1 MTSSLA
7 PSGLRGVQDPRLVA
21 EPPTVD
27 DYASEAAG
35 FASAYGLTPDPWQ
48 ERVLR
53 AWLGVREDGK
63 WASSRCGL
71 SVPRQNGKNALIEI
85 RELFGM
91 VGLGEKI
98 LHTAHEVKTSRKAFL
113 RLCSFFENSRRYPE
127 LARLVAPGGI
137 RRTNGQE
144 AILLSNGGS
153 VEFVARSRGSA
164 RGFTVDVVVMD
175 EAQEMSDDAL
185 EALSPTTAAAPLKNR
200 QLIWTGTPPAPGM
213 SSQVWSRMREES
225 LKEHT
230 VRSCWHEW
238 SAAPDSDLDAPET
251 WAQANPAL
259 GLRVDEEDLAE
270 DRQSFSDEGFARER
284 LGVWSTFSSRGVIP
298 MDAWS
303 DRFDEGS
310 MAVDRLALG
319 IEVGPDLE
327 SASVVLAGQR
337 GDGDWHVEIDE
348 SRAGAA
354 WVVAYVSQILDAN
367 PQLMGVAGDV
377 GGPLKALTEER
388 GGRWFLKGTQ
398 IRVRAPRVVE
408 LGAACSHLLDGVV
421 TGWLRHTGQPQMSMA
436 VRVAGKRALGDT
448 GMWVFSRKTAVADI
462 TSIQAAVLALWWSQ
476 NGKQS
481 ARVGRSS
488 GGRRAVVLP

>member
-1 MTSSLA
+1 MTSSLV
-7 PSGLRGVQDPRLVA
+7 PSSLRGVQVPRLVA

-27 DYASEAAG
+27 DYAAEAAG

-113 RLCSFFENSRRYPE
+113 RLCSFFENTRKFPE
-127 LARLVAPGGI
+127 LAKLVAPGGI

-144 AILLSNGGS
+144 AILLTNGGS

-225 LKEHT
+225 LKDQT
-230 VRSCWHEW
+230 VRVCWHEW
-238 SAAPDSDLDAPET
+238 SANPESDLDDPET

-259 GLRVDEEDLAE
+259 GLRVNEEDLKE

-284 LGVWSTFSSRGVIP
+284 LGVWSTATTRGVIP

-303 DRFDEGS
+303 DRFDESS
-310 MAVDRLALG
+310 MATDRLAIG
-319 IEVGPDLE
+319 VEVGPDLE

-337 GDGDWHVEIDE
+337 ADGEWHVEIDE
-348 SRAGAA
+348 TRSGAA
-354 WVVAYVSQILDAN
+354 WLIAYVQSLLDAN
-367 PQLMGVAGDV
+367 PQVMGIAGDV
-377 GGPLKALTEER
+377 GGPLKALTEEKS
-388 GGRWFLKGTQ
+388 GRWFLKGT
-398 IRVRAPRVVE
+398 RVEVRAPKVVE

-421 TGWLRHTGQPQMSMA
+421 TGWLHHIGQPQLTTA
-436 VRVAGKRALGDT
+436 AQVAGKRALGDT

-462 TSIQAAVLALWWSQ
+462 TSIQAAVLALWWAQ
-476 NGKQS
+476 NGKAS
-481 ARVGRSS
+481 TRSGRSS
-488 GGRRAVVLP
+488 EGRRAVVL

>member
-1 MTSSLA
+1 M
-7 PSGLRGVQDPRLVA
+7 V
-21 EPPTVD
+21 EPAAVD

-113 RLCSFFENSRRYPE
+113 RLCSFFENTRKFPE
-127 LARLVAPGGI
+127 LAKLVAPGGI

-144 AILLSNGGS
+144 AILLTNGGS

-175 EAQEMSDDAL
+175 EAQVMSDDAL

-213 SSQVWSRMREES
+213 SSQVWSRMREDA
-225 LKEHT
+225 LKDNS
-230 VRSCWHEW
+230 VRVCWHEW
-238 SAAPDSDLDAPET
+238 SAAPESDLDSPDT

-259 GLRVDEEDLAE
+259 GLRVNEEDLAE
-270 DRQSFSDEGFARER
+270 DRQSFSDQGFARER
-284 LGVWSTFSSRGVIP
+284 LGVWSSITSSGVIP
-298 MDAWS
+298 FDAWS
-303 DRFDEGS
+303 DRADEHS
-310 MAVDRLALG
+310 LAVDRLALG
-319 IEVGPDLE
+319 VEVGPDME

-421 TGWLRHTGQPQMSMA
+421 TGWLRHTGQPQMSTA

-476 NGKQS
+476 NGRAS
-481 ARVGRSS
+481 SRAGRSS
-488 GGRRAVVLP
+488 GGRTAVVLS

>member
-7 PSGLRGVQDPRLVA
+7 LSLLRGVQEPRLRV
-21 EPPTVD
+21 EPPRVD
-27 DYASEAAG
+27 DYAAEAAA

-48 ERVLR
+48 ELVLR
-53 AWLGVREDGK
+53 GWLGVREDGK
-63 WASSRCGL
+63 WAASRCGL

-113 RLCSFFENSRRYPE
+113 RLCSFFENTRKFPE
-127 LARLVAPGGI
+127 LAKLVAPGGI

-144 AILLSNGGS
+144 AILLTNGGS

-175 EAQEMSDDAL
+175 EAQEMSDTAL
-185 EALSPTTAAAPLKNR
+185 EALSPTTAAAPLQNR

-213 SSQVWSRMREES
+213 SSEVWMRMREES
-225 LKEHT
+225 AKEG
-230 VRSCWHEW
+230 VARLCWHEW
-238 SAAPDSDLDAPET
+238 SADPERDLDDPET

-259 GLRVDEEDLAE
+259 GLRVNLEDLAE

-284 LGVWSTFSSRGVIP
+284 LGVWVSFLQRGVIP
-298 MDAWS
+298 VDAWS
-303 DRFDEGS
+303 DRLDEASTATG
-310 MAVDRLALG
+310 RLAIG
-319 IEVGPDLE
+319 VEVGPDLE
-327 SASVVLAGQR
+327 YASVVLAGQR
-337 GDGDWHVEIDE
+337 SDGDWHVEIDE
-348 SRAGAA
+348 TRSGSA
-354 WVVAYVSQILDAN
+354 WLIAYVQELLNAN
-367 PQLMGVAGDV
+367 PQLLGVAGDV

-398 IRVRAPRVVE
+398 VRVHAPKVVE

-421 TGWLRHTGQPQMSMA
+421 TGWLRHIGQPQLDTA
-436 VRVAGKRALGDT
+436 VGVAGKRALGDT
-448 GMWVFSRKTAVADI
+448 GMWVFSRRTAVADI
-462 TSIQAAVLALWWSQ
+462 TSVQAAALGLWLAQ
-476 NGKQS
+476 NGKAS
-481 ARVGRSS
+481 VRAGRSS
-488 GGRRAVVLP
+488 SGRTAVVL